1 MNETENYSRRKL
13 ALEDIEKFK
22 ELERGLKNDSD
33 NALTSYYQL
42 IDGLRQSIES
52 ENKTDPADKAT
63 QRMFDDFSESK
74 NYTIEKALDEL
85 EAISE
90 GGIFTGY
97 SQLDDHFQFL
107 KCDSVL
113 IEAKSSHG
121 KTSVMKNLML
131 NILKSEENKKAKPI
145 CFYLTY
151 ESLRPIICTSLCN
164 IEAGQKVVEYNK
176 QQKDANGNLMPDP
189 ANTIRKGNYLIENE
203 TQFELAKQVLNEYF
217 EDEQIIMPEFTHE
230 LDKLDS
236 IIKKYKETYP
246 DRTQIYFIDYVQI
259 VTHGFK
265 GDEDKGWQVMTKVSN
280 YMRDAARDNKVIFI
294 AGSQINDKGDPALT
308 KSFYQD
314 ATVVMRAFNHGHEKV
329 KEQDSDKYI
338 EPINGHSVISLSLL
352 KCRYFKTK
360 SWPEDFCLVNGDQ
373 LIYKGKEAQSVKTF
387 NSSKV
392 EPLPPIS

>member
-1 MNETENYSRRKL
+1 MNETEKYSRIKL
-13 ALEDIEKFK
+13 ALNDIEKFK
-22 ELERGLKNDSD
+22 EIEQGLKEGSD
-33 NALTSYYQL
+33 NALTSYYEI
-42 IDGLRQSIES
+42 IDGLRQAI
-52 ENKTDPADKAT
+52 ENKNETESKDKAT
-63 QRMFDDFSESK
+63 QRMFDDFENSK
-74 NYTIEKALDEL
+74 YYTGKKALAEL
-85 EAISE
+85 KAISE

-107 KCDSVL
+107 TCDSVL

-121 KTSVMKNLML
+121 KTAVMKNLML
-131 NILKSEENKKAKPI
+131 NILKNEENKKANPI
-145 CFYLTY
+145 CFYITY
-151 ESLRPIICTSLCN
+151 ESLRPIIWTSLCN
-164 IEAGQKVVEYNK
+164 IEAGQKVVEYDK
-176 QQKDANGNLMPDP
+176 QKKDDKGNLIPDP
-189 ANTIRKGNYLIENE
+189 TNTKREGNYLIRNE
-203 TQFELAKQVLNEYF
+203 SQFEQAEQGL
-217 EDEQIIMPEFTHE
+217 DEHFKNQRIIMPEFTHDI
-230 LDKLDS
+230 DKLDS
-236 IIKKYKETYP
+236 IIKKYKEKFP

-280 YMRDAARDNKVIFI
+280 YMRDSARDNKIIFI

-308 KSFYQD
+308 KSFYHD

-329 KEQDSDKYI
+329 KEQDSEKYI

-373 LIYKGKEAQSVKTF
+373 LIYKGKEAQSVKNF